1 VRIEF
6 VMHESF
12 ATREAAHINGNL
24 DGP

>member
-24 DGP
+24 DG